1 MKGHSKRSLEAKDL
15 LRLAA
20 LGLMTTMPVLALTA
34 CDSNDG
40 PAEEAGEA
48 LDDAADDVGD
58 AFDDAAD
65 EVDDAIDP

>member
-1 MKGHSKRSLEAKDL
+1 MKTTLKDSLDVKNL

-20 LGLMTTMPVLALTA
+20 FAAMTTPVLALTA
-34 CDSNDG
+34 CDTNSG

-58 AFDDAAD
+58 AIDDAAD
-65 EVDDAIDP
+65 DIDDAIEP